1 MKQIPFIFVLVFCCF
16 FAHSQEIQDPFEQYK
31 QQAEQ
36 EFAAY
41 EEEVNRQWEAYEKAN
56 REAFEQF
63 KKEVEAKWG
72 KDNFTESSQKE
83 WVEYNQDQTSRS
95 RVDFEKEE
103 AEVEVLLSPE
113 EAADESIVQQR
124 LSEAVEELAVTRGKT
139 KDYDH
144 ALEQAAPL
152 ADEPIL
158 KGQLADQE
166 GKEVT
171 AENAGTFA
179 RSVVETAPVQTTSV
193 RGADDV
199 ERVAVSLRLPL
210 APNSIQTRAER
221 FYADIQAYSER
232 FDVPPI
238 VIFAIMHT
246 ESYYNPKARSHVP
259 AYGLMQIVPRSA
271 GRDVYQFLHGQDKLV
286 SANYLYDP
294 TNNIEMGTAYV
305 HLLLNRYFRR
315 VSNPENRMLCA
326 IAAYNTG
333 AGNVSRAFIGTTR
346 LSEAIPEINKL
357 STEQLY
363 AYLVKHLPY
372 QETRDY
378 MQKVTSR
385 MESYNQWLNQ

>member
-1 MKQIPFIFVLVFCCF
+1 MRHIFALFSLLVCYCY
-16 FAHSQEIQDPFEQYK
+16 ASSQEIKDPFEQYK

-63 KKEVEAKWG
+63 KKEVEEKWG
-72 KDNFTESSQKE
+72 KDNFVESSQKE
-83 WVEYNQDQTSRS
+83 WVEYNQDQTVRS

-124 LSEAVEELAVTRGKT
+124 LSEAVAELAVNRGKT
-139 KDYDH
+139 KDFDH
-144 ALEQAAPL
+144 EIEKARPL
-152 ADEPIL
+152 SEDAVL
-158 KGQLADQE
+158 KGQLQGPE
-166 GKEVT
+166 GEEIT
-171 AENAGTFA
+171 GQNAGNFA
-179 RSVVETAPVQTTSV
+179 RTIVESTPIQATSV
-193 RGADDV
+193 RGTDDV
-199 ERVAVSLRLPL
+199 ERVAISLRLPL

-221 FYADIQAYSER
+221 FYTDIQAYSER

-238 VIFAIMHT
+238 VVFAIMHT

-315 VSNPENRMLCA
+315 VSDPENRMLCA

-357 STEQLY
+357 NPDQLY
-363 AYLVKHLPY
+363 AYLVEHLPY

-385 MESYNQWLNQ
+385 MESYNQWLNH